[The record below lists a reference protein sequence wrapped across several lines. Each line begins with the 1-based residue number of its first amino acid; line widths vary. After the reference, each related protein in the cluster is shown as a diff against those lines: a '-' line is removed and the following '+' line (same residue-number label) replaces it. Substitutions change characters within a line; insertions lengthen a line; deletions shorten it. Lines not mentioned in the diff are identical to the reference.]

1 MSPSVALITGASS
14 GIGREF
20 ALHYARLGFHVCL
33 VSRNLDDL
41 QSVAREINDIGS
53 TSQVV
58 IADLSNA
65 HGVLRV
71 LESCDAPDVVVANAG
86 ITRAGRAGTVSWDEL
101 ERMSFL
107 LGTGVA
113 QLVEGVVPSM
123 VRKGAGT
130 VIVVSSIASL
140 IDMPNSAVYA
150 ASKSFATRYAS
161 SLAREVRHAGVRVT
175 AVCPGY
181 VHTNLHERAGL
192 GHLEKRVPRWL
203 WVDAST
209 VVRTAVSG
217 ARKGKPV
224 VVPGLVYRVSLPFL
238 NWSLAQTVW
247 ARLTRRGRGRKA
259 YNR

>member
-20 ALHYARLGFHVCL
+20 ALYYARLGFHICMVGQNSL
-33 VSRNLDDL
+33 DLQNVSR
-41 QSVAREINDIGS
+41 EIEEVGS
-53 TSQVV
+53 TSNWVLV
-58 IADLSNA
+58 DLSST
-65 HGVLRV
+65 HGVLQV
-71 LESCDAPDVVVANAG
+71 LDECNSPDVLVANAG
-86 ITRAGRAGTVSWDEL
+86 ITMAGRAGTVSWNDL
-101 ERMSFL
+101 EKMSFL

-113 QLVEGVVPSM
+113 QLIEGVVPSM
-123 VRKGAGT
+123 VRKGEGT
-130 VIVVSSIASL
+130 IIVVSSIASL

>member
-1 MSPSVALITGASS
+1 
-14 GIGREF
+14 
-20 ALHYARLGFHVCL
+20 
-33 VSRNLDDL
+33 
-41 QSVAREINDIGS
+41 
-53 TSQVV
+53 
-58 IADLSNA
+58 
-65 HGVLRV
+65 
-71 LESCDAPDVVVANAG
+71 
-86 ITRAGRAGTVSWDEL
+86 
-101 ERMSFL
+101 

-113 QLVEGVVPSM
+113 QLIEGVVPSM
-123 VRKGAGT
+123 VRKGEGT
-130 VIVVSSIASL
+130 IIVVSSIASL

>member
-58 IADLSNA
+58 VADLSNA

-161 SLAREVRHAGVRVT
+161 SLAREVGPVGVKVT

-181 VHTNLHERAGL
+181 VHTNLHHRAGL
-192 GHLEKRVPRWL
+192 DHLEKRIPRWL
-203 WVDAST
+203 WIDAST
-209 VVRTAVSG
+209 VVRAAVAG
-217 ARKGKPV
+217 AQKGKSV

-238 NWSLAQTVW
+238 NWSVAQTVW

>member
-20 ALHYARLGFHVCL
+20 ALHYAQLGFHVYL

-41 QSVAREINDIGS
+41 QSVSQEIENVGA
-53 TSQVV
+53 TSLCIV
-58 IADLSNA
+58 ADLSTTE
-65 HGVLRV
+65 GVQLV
-71 LESCDAPDVVVANAG
+71 LENCNAPDVLIANAG
-86 ITRAGRAGTVSWDEL
+86 VTMAGRAGSTPWAEL
-101 ERMSFL
+101 QKMSFL

-113 QLVEGVVPSM
+113 QLIEGIVPSM
-123 VRKGAGT
+123 VRKGEGT

-161 SLAREVRHAGVRVT
+161 SLAREVGPAGVKVT

-192 GHLEKRVPRWL
+192 GHLETRVPRWL
-203 WVDAST
+203 WIDAST
-209 VVRTAVSG
+209 VVRAAVAG
-217 ARKGKPV
+217 AEKGKSV

-238 NWSLAQTVW
+238 NLSMAQKIW
-247 ARLTRRGRGRKA
+247 AKITRRGQKRKT
-259 YNR
+259 YNS